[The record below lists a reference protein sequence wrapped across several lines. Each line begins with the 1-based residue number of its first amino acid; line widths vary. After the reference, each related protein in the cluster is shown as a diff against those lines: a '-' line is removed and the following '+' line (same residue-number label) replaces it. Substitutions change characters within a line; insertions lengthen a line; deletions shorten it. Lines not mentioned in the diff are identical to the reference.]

1 MSFDPARDDSA
12 LPDLDDRLVEPGT
25 RYEMLD
31 GELASVGLR
40 VFAKNW

>member
-1 MSFDPARDDSA
+1 MEAFVEVFLGMSLDAAGADSG

-31 GELASVGLR
+31 GDLV
-40 VFAKNW
+40 